1 MVVDRTANRQT
12 CGPSWLRSTSDFGK
26 VMAMAGSSLVDDSSW
41 EQQLNKMAEQLKE
54 FLDKN
59 GKEKDPMKSASIFHE
74 MGLLYKE
81 QSKQDD
87 SITKKL
93 SLIRSAALLNASMT
107 RQPGNEQFKQSLKHF
122 CSDLLKTAGAK
133 ILDADLLKFGQEVKE
148 MAENMRKE
156 NNESLQ
162 KVKNIPYDVTLNEQK
177 ELEADKIA
185 SIKTIQAQITENYKN
200 MMKFVSNE
208 CDKIMGNPPCKYSIT
223 GMGSLARCEITP
235 YSDFEHIILLE
246 EGAQEK
252 DNYPQVLEY
261 FRWFSVVFQT
271 IIINLQETIIPSVAI
286 PSFKHVTKPGEKE
299 FFDAFTKRGI
309 SFDGL
314 MPHACKLPLG
324 RMERT
329 KKKPWT
335 TELIKP
341 VNEMLTYLDKDEDLK
356 NGYRISDVLMS
367 NCQVYGDEQI
377 HQQFSE
383 GVRNV
388 LQSDQPSH
396 HERLMQQLN
405 EDLTN
410 FDAYNSLKSLHTD
423 SKCNIK
429 RLVYRTS
436 TLFISALGRL
446 NSIDDGSSFAII
458 DQLSNNNI
466 IDDET
471 AHLLSYA
478 IAVSCQVRLKV
489 YMEKESQD
497 DYVGEEQLYDI
508 LDNKVFAN
516 LMDTVGDRSMVDY
529 FAIAYNLQNVIRNK
543 DDLSNLRFNITLIP
557 YDKFRTL
564 RLLELHDRIISE
576 WESYSQEQ
584 PLNTSEDELWI
595 RYYVVVAYY
604 KMHQYKESLL
614 MLEWLEKRDIEDHW
628 LKVAV
633 ICDKASCLYDLDRFQ
648 EALQFIG
655 RVNAEVSHLNLPDSD
670 KYPLRGNLVLT
681 SAQCQ
686 YALKK
691 YQLAIDQFMEASEY
705 LARVDQRD
713 VPWKEI
719 NRANCFYNI
728 GLCLYY
734 LGDYDAAI
742 NEVEKSLQYLD
753 QHNGPVDEK
762 CSCYSLLGR
771 CHLERDEY
779 DKALKCFQT
788 ELDLRLQFVPN
799 EKQDSD
805 EDIKFARSN
814 IKICQ
819 NSLTPWYAKII
830 CCCRN
835 KYEHVYIMT

>member
-1 MVVDRTANRQT
+1 MRHIADSKEQIDNLDR
-12 CGPSWLRSTSDFGK
+12 
-26 VMAMAGSSLVDDSSW
+26 SSHVADSSW
-41 EQQLNKMAEQLKE
+41 EQELNKMAEQLKT

-59 GKEKDPMKSASIFHE
+59 GKEKDLEKSASIFHQ

-93 SLIRSAALLNASMT
+93 SLIRSAALLNAAVT
-107 RQPGNEQFKQSLKHF
+107 RQPGNQQFKQSLKDF

-133 ILDADLLKFGQEVKE
+133 ILDADLLKIAQEVKE
-148 MAENMRKE
+148 MAKKMRKE
-156 NNESLQ
+156 TNESLQ
-162 KVKNIPYDVTLNEQK
+162 QIKIIPYDVTIDEQK
-177 ELEADKIA
+177 ELEAEKIA
-185 SIKTIQAQITENYKN
+185 NIKTIQAQITETYKN
-200 MMKFVSNE
+200 MMKFVSSE
-208 CDKIMGNPPCKYSIT
+208 CEKIMENPPCKYSIT

-261 FRWFSVVFQT
+261 FRWFSVIFQT

-286 PSFKHVTKPGEKE
+286 PSFKHVIKPGEKE

-314 MPHACKLPLG
+314 MPQACKLPLG

-329 KKKPWT
+329 KRKPWT

-367 NCQVYGDEQI
+367 TCQVYGDEQI
-377 HQQFSE
+377 YQQFSE
-383 GVRNV
+383 GVRKV
-388 LQSDQPSH
+388 LQSGQPSH
-396 HERLMQQLN
+396 HERLMKQLN

-410 FDAYNSLKSLHTD
+410 FDAFKSLNALDID

-458 DQLSNNNI
+458 DQLNNNNI

-508 LDNKVFAN
+508 FDNKVFTN
-516 LMDTVGDRSMVDY
+516 LMHTVGERSMVDY
-529 FAIAYNLQNVIRNK
+529 FAIVYNLQDFLRNE
-543 DDLSNLRFNITLIP
+543 DDLINFRLNITLTP
-557 YDKFRTL
+557 LDKFRTL
-564 RLLELHDRIISE
+564 YSLELNDRVISE
-576 WESYSQEQ
+576 WESYSQVQ
-584 PLNTSEDELWI
+584 PPNTLSEDELWI
-595 RYYVVVAYY
+595 RCYVAHAYCNMDIN
-604 KMHQYKESLL
+604 KDALL
-614 MLEWLEKRDIEDHW
+614 MLEWLEERDIED
-628 LKVAV
+628 LQFKVAV
-633 ICDKASCLYDLDRFQ
+633 MHEKARCLYKLDRLQ

-655 RVNAEVSHLNLPDSD
+655 RVESELLNLNFSDSD
-670 KYPLRGNLVLT
+670 KYSLRGHLAYI
-681 SAQCQ
+681 SARCQ
-686 YALKK
+686 YKLEE
-691 YQLAIDQFMEASEY
+691 YQLAFDQFMEASECF
-705 LARVDQRD
+705 ARVDQRD
-713 VPWKEI
+713 EPLKEI
-719 NRANCFYNI
+719 IRAFCFYRI
-728 GLCLYY
+728 ELCLYE

-742 NEVEKSLQYLD
+742 NEAEKSLQHHE
-753 QHNGPVDEK
+753 QHNGSVNDK
-762 CSCYSLLGR
+762 CECYSLLGQS
-771 CHLERDEY
+771 HLERDDY
-779 DKALKCFQT
+779 DKALKYFQT
-788 ELDLRLQFVPN
+788 ELDLRLQFVPS

-814 IKICQ
+814 IQICQ
-819 NSLTPWYAKII
+819 ANLELEMLYWMSLTI
-830 CCCRN
+830 
-835 KYEHVYIMT
+835 

>member
-1 MVVDRTANRQT
+1 
-12 CGPSWLRSTSDFGK
+12 
-26 VMAMAGSSLVDDSSW
+26 MAGSSHVVDSSW
-41 EQQLNKMAEQLKE
+41 EQQLNKMAEQLKT

-59 GKEKDPMKSASIFHE
+59 GKEKSLKKSASIFHQ
-74 MGLLYKE
+74 MGLLYEE
-81 QSKQDD
+81 QSKQDE

-93 SLIRSAALLNASMT
+93 SLIRSAALLNAAVT
-107 RQPGNEQFKQSLKHF
+107 RQPGNEQFKQSLKDF

-133 ILDADLLKFGQEVKE
+133 ILDADLLKIAQEDKE

-156 NNESLQ
+156 TNESLQ
-162 KVKNIPYDVTLNEQK
+162 QIKTIPYDVTIDEQK
-177 ELEADKIA
+177 VLEAEKIA
-185 SIKTIQAQITENYKN
+185 NTKTIQAQITENYKN

-208 CDKIMGNPPCKYSIT
+208 CEKIMGNPPCKYSIT
-223 GMGSLARCEITP
+223 GMGSLARYEITP

-252 DNYPQVLEY
+252 DNYLQVLEY
-261 FRWFSVVFQT
+261 FRWFSVIFQT

-314 MPHACKLPLG
+314 MPHACKPPLG
-324 RMERT
+324 RIEKT

-356 NGYRISDVLMS
+356 NGYRISDVLM
-367 NCQVYGDEQI
+367 NTCQVYGDEQI
-377 HQQFSE
+377 YQQFTE
-383 GVRNV
+383 GVRNA

-410 FDAYNSLKSLHTD
+410 FDAFKSLSALNVD

-446 NSIDDGSSFAII
+446 NSIHDGSSFAII
-458 DQLSNNNI
+458 HQLNNNNI

-497 DYVGEEQLYDI
+497 DYVGEEQLYDVF
-508 LDNKVFAN
+508 DNKVFAN
-516 LMDTVGDRSMVDY
+516 LMDTVGERSMVDY
-529 FAIAYNLQNVIRNK
+529 FAIVHNLQDVLRNE
-543 DDLSNLRFNITLIP
+543 DDLSNFRLNITLTP
-557 YDKFRTL
+557 FDKFRML
-564 RLLELHDRIISE
+564 YLLQLNVCIISD

-584 PLNTSEDELWI
+584 PTNTLSEDELWI
-595 RYYVVVAYY
+595 RYYVANAYY
-604 KMHQYKESLL
+604 RMHKHKDSLL
-614 MLEWLEKRDIEDHW
+614 MLEWLEERDIEDPE

-633 ICDKASCLYDLDRFQ
+633 MNNKASCLYMLDRFQ

-655 RVNAEVSHLNLPDSD
+655 RVKSESLNLNLSDSD
-670 KYPLRGNLVLT
+670 KYSLRGELAYV
-681 SAQCQ
+681 SAVCQ
-686 YALKK
+686 YGLKE
-691 YQLAIDQFMEASEY
+691 YQLAIDQSVEASKY
-705 LARVDQRD
+705 YARVDQRD
-713 VPWKEI
+713 VPGKEKI
-719 NRANCFYNI
+719 RANCFYHI
-728 GLCLYY
+728 GLRLYD

-742 NEVEKSLQYLD
+742 NEANKSLQHYE
-753 QHNGPVDEK
+753 QHNGSVNDK
-762 CSCYSLLGR
+762 CNCYSLLGR
-771 CHLERDEY
+771 CHLERDDY
-779 DKALKCFQT
+779 DEAIQYFQT
-788 ELDLRLQFVPN
+788 ELDLRLQFVPS

-805 EDIKFARSN
+805 EKIQVVRSE
-814 IKICQ
+814 IQICHE
-819 NSLTPWYAKII
+819 NL
-830 CCCRN
+830 
-835 KYEHVYIMT
+835 

>member
-1 MVVDRTANRQT
+1 
-12 CGPSWLRSTSDFGK
+12 
-26 VMAMAGSSLVDDSSW
+26 MAGSSHLVDSSW
-41 EQQLNKMAEQLKE
+41 EQQLNKMAEQLKT

-59 GKEKDPMKSASIFHE
+59 GKEKNLKKSASIFHQ

-87 SITKKL
+87 FITKKL
-93 SLIRSAALLNASMT
+93 SLIRSVALLNAAVI
-107 RQPGNEQFKQSLKHF
+107 RQPGDEQFKQSLKDF

-133 ILDADLLKFGQEVKE
+133 ILDADLLKIAQEVKE
-148 MAENMRKE
+148 MAENMRKN

-162 KVKNIPYDVTLNEQK
+162 QVKNIPYDLAIDEQK
-177 ELEADKIA
+177 KLQEEKIA
-185 SIKTIQAQITENYKN
+185 NIKTIQAQITENYKN
-200 MMKFVSNE
+200 IMKFVSNKSE
-208 CDKIMGNPPCKYSIT
+208 KIMGNPPCKYSIT

-246 EGAQEK
+246 EGAQDK
-252 DNYPQVLEY
+252 NNYPEVLEY
-261 FRWFSVVFQT
+261 FRWFSVIFQT

-329 KKKPWT
+329 KQKPWT
-335 TELIKP
+335 NELIKP

-356 NGYRISDVLMS
+356 NGYRISDVLM
-367 NCQVYGDEQI
+367 NTCQVYGDEQI
-377 HQQFSE
+377 YQQFSE

-388 LQSDQPSH
+388 LRSDQPSH
-396 HERLMQQLN
+396 HERLMKQLN

-410 FDAYNSLKSLHTD
+410 FHAFNSLNALNMD

-458 DQLSNNNI
+458 DQLNNNNI

-478 IAVSCQVRLKV
+478 IAMSCQVRLKV

-497 DYVGEEQLYDI
+497 DYVGEEQLYDAF
-508 LDNKVFAN
+508 DNKVFAN
-516 LMDTVGDRSMVDY
+516 LIDTVGDRSMVNY
-529 FAIAYNLQNVIRNK
+529 FAIVYNLQDVIRNK
-543 DDLSNLRFNITLIP
+543 DDLSNLRFNITLTP
-557 YDKFRTL
+557 RDKFRML
-564 RLLELHDRIISE
+564 YVLQLYDRVISE

-584 PLNTSEDELWI
+584 PPNTSSQDELWI
-595 RYYVVVAYY
+595 RHYVADAYYV
-604 KMHQYKESLL
+604 MHQYKESLL
-614 MLEWLEKRDIEDHW
+614 MLER
-628 LKVAV
+628 
-633 ICDKASCLYDLDRFQ
+633 LDRFQ

-655 RVNAEVSHLNLPDSD
+655 RVKSEILYLNLSHSR
-670 KYPLRGNLVLT
+670 KNSYRGHFAHI
-681 SAQCQ
+681 SARCQ
-686 YALKK
+686 YELKE

-705 LARVDQRD
+705 FALVDQRD
-713 VPWKEI
+713 EPWKEI
-719 NRANCFYNI
+719 SKANCFYYI
-728 GLCLYY
+728 GLCLYD

-742 NEVEKSLQYLD
+742 TEAEKSLQHFE
-753 QHNGPVDEK
+753 QHNGSVNDK
-762 CSCYSLLGR
+762 CECYSLLGR
-771 CHLERDEY
+771 CHLERDDY
-779 DKALKCFQT
+779 DKALKYFQT
-788 ELDLRLQFVPN
+788 ELDLRLQFVPS

-805 EDIKFARSN
+805 EKIKFARSN
-814 IKICQ
+814 IQICQ
-819 NSLTPWYAKII
+819 ENLELEMLYWTSLTI
-830 CCCRN
+830 
-835 KYEHVYIMT
+835 

>member
-1 MVVDRTANRQT
+1 
-12 CGPSWLRSTSDFGK
+12 
-26 VMAMAGSSLVDDSSW
+26 MAMAGSSHVVDSSL
-41 EQQLNKMAEQLKE
+41 EQELNKMAEKLKQ

-59 GKEKDPMKSASIFHE
+59 GKEKDPGKSASIFHQ
-74 MGLLYKE
+74 MGLLYNKF
-81 QSKQDD
+81 SKQDD

-93 SLIRSAALLNASMT
+93 SLIRSAALFNAAVT
-107 RQPGNEQFKQSLKHF
+107 RQPGNEQFKQSLKDF

-133 ILDADLLKFGQEVKE
+133 ILDADLLKIAQEVKKMVKE
-148 MAENMRKE
+148 MRKKT
-156 NNESLQ
+156 NESLQ
-162 KVKNIPYDVTLNEQK
+162 QINNIPYDVTIDEQK
-177 ELEADKIA
+177 ELEAEKITN
-185 SIKTIQAQITENYKN
+185 IKTIQAQITENYKN

-208 CDKIMGNPPCKYSIT
+208 CEKIMGNSPSKYSIT

-235 YSDFEHIILLE
+235 YSDFEHIILLQ
-246 EGAQEK
+246 EGGQEK

-261 FRWFSVVFQT
+261 FRWFSVIFQT

-314 MPHACKLPLG
+314 MLHACKLPLG

-356 NGYRISDVLMS
+356 NGYRISDVLMN

-377 HQQFSE
+377 YQQFSE

-396 HERLMQQLN
+396 HDRLMQQLN

-410 FDAYNSLKSLHTD
+410 FDAFNCLNALFAD
-423 SKCNIK
+423 SKFNIK

-458 DQLSNNNI
+458 DQLNNNNI

-508 LDNKVFAN
+508 FDNKVFAN
-516 LMDTVGDRSMVDY
+516 LMDTVGERSMVDY
-529 FAIAYNLQNVIRNK
+529 FAIVYNLQNVLKSI
-543 DDLSNLRFNITLIP
+543 DDLNNLKFNITLTP
-557 YDKFRTL
+557 RDKFRML
-564 RLLELHDRIISE
+564 RMLQLHDRIISE

-584 PLNTSEDELWI
+584 PPNTSSQDELWI
-595 RYYVVVAYY
+595 RYHVARAYCI
-604 KMHQYKESLL
+604 MHKYKESLL
-614 MLEWLEKRDIEDHW
+614 MLKWLEERDIEHHW
-628 LKVAV
+628 LKGRRMRN
-633 ICDKASCLYDLDRFQ
+633 KACCLYYLDRFQ

-655 RVNAEVSHLNLPDSD
+655 RVKSEVLNLNLSDSD
-670 KYPLRGNLVLT
+670 KYSLYGHLT
-681 SAQCQ
+681 YISALCQ
-686 YALKK
+686 YKLKE
-691 YQLAIDQFMEASEY
+691 YQLAIDQYMEASEY
-705 LARVDQRD
+705 FARVDQRD
-713 VPWKEI
+713 ELWKEI
-719 NRANCFYNI
+719 SRANCFYYI
-728 GLCLYY
+728 GLCLYD

-742 NEVEKSLQYLD
+742 TEAKKSLQHFE
-753 QHNGPVDEK
+753 QHNGSVNDK
-762 CSCYSLLGR
+762 CECYSLLGR
-771 CHLERDEY
+771 CHLERDDY
-779 DKALKCFQT
+779 DKALKYFQT

-805 EDIKFARSN
+805 EKIKFARST
-814 IKICQ
+814 IQICQ
-819 NSLTPWYAKII
+819 ENLELEMLYWMSLTI
-830 CCCRN
+830 
-835 KYEHVYIMT
+835 

>member
-1 MVVDRTANRQT
+1 MI
-12 CGPSWLRSTSDFGK
+12 RSSH
-26 VMAMAGSSLVDDSSW
+26 VADSSC
-41 EQQLNKMAEQLKE
+41 EQELNRMAEQLKQ

-59 GKEKDPMKSASIFHE
+59 GKENDPEKSASIFHQ
-74 MGLLYKE
+74 MGLLFKE

-87 SITKKL
+87 FITKKL
-93 SLIRSAALLNASMT
+93 SLIRSAALFNAAVT
-107 RQPGNEQFKQSLKHF
+107 RQPGNEQFKQSLKDF

-133 ILDADLLKFGQEVKE
+133 ILDADLLKIAREVKE
-148 MAENMRKE
+148 MAKKMRKKT
-156 NNESLQ
+156 NESLQ
-162 KVKNIPYDVTLNEQK
+162 QVNNIPYDVTIDEQK
-177 ELEADKIA
+177 KLEAEKIA
-185 SIKTIQAQITENYKN
+185 NIKTIQAQITENYIN
-200 MMKFVSNE
+200 MMKFVSNNCE
-208 CDKIMGNPPCKYSIT
+208 QIMGNPPCKYSIT

-235 YSDFEHIILLE
+235 YSDFEHIILLK

-261 FRWFSVVFQT
+261 FCWFSVLFQT

-356 NGYRISDVLMS
+356 NGYRISDVLM
-367 NCQVYGDEQI
+367 NTCQVYGDEQI
-377 HQQFSE
+377 YEQFTE
-383 GVRNV
+383 GVRNA

-396 HERLMQQLN
+396 HERLMKQLN

-410 FDAYNSLKSLHTD
+410 FDAMNSLNALNTD

-458 DQLSNNNI
+458 DQLNNNNI

-489 YMEKESQD
+489 YMENKSQD

-508 LDNKVFAN
+508 FDNKVFIS
-516 LMDTVGDRSMVDY
+516 LMDTVGERSLVDY
-529 FAIAYNLQNVIRNK
+529 FAIVYKLQNVLRKEN
-543 DDLSNLRFNITLIP
+543 DLSNLRFNITLTP
-557 YDKFRTL
+557 SDKFRML
-564 RLLELHDRIISE
+564 HMLQLHDRIISE

-584 PLNTSEDELWI
+584 PPNTLSQNELRI
-595 RYYVVVAYY
+595 RYYVADAYY
-604 KMHQYKESLL
+604 KMHQHKESLL
-614 MLEWLEKRDIEDHW
+614 MLEWLEERDIEDHW

-633 ICDKASCLYDLDRFQ
+633 MRDKAWCLYNLDRFQ
-648 EALQFIG
+648 EAVQFIE
-655 RVNAEVSHLNLPDSD
+655 RVKSEHLNLNLSDSD
-670 KYPLRGNLVLT
+670 KYSYRGRFAYI
-681 SAQCQ
+681 SARCQ

-705 LARVDQRD
+705 YAHLDQRD
-713 VPWKEI
+713 EPWKEI
-719 NRANCFYNI
+719 NRALCFYRI
-728 GLCLYY
+728 GLCLYK

-742 NEVEKSLQYLD
+742 NEGEKSLQHHE
-753 QHNGPVDEK
+753 QHNGSVNNK
-762 CSCYSLLGR
+762 CDCYTLLGR
-771 CHLERDEY
+771 CHLERDDY
-779 DKALKCFQT
+779 DKALKYFQT
-788 ELDLRLQFVPN
+788 EFDLRLQFVPN

-805 EDIKFARSN
+805 EKIKFARSN
-814 IKICQ
+814 IQICQ
-819 NSLTPWYAKII
+819 ANLELEMLYWMSLTI
-830 CCCRN
+830 
-835 KYEHVYIMT
+835 

>member
-1 MVVDRTANRQT
+1 
-12 CGPSWLRSTSDFGK
+12 
-26 VMAMAGSSLVDDSSW
+26 MAGSSHVVDSTC
-41 EQQLNKMAEQLKE
+41 EQELNKMAEQLKQ

-59 GKEKDPMKSASIFHE
+59 GKEKNSEKSASIFHQ
-74 MGLLYKE
+74 MGLLYKKF
-81 QSKQDD
+81 SKQDD

-93 SLIRSAALLNASMT
+93 SIIRSAALFNAAVT
-107 RQPGNEQFKQSLKHF
+107 RQPGNEQFKQSLKDF
-122 CSDLLKTAGAK
+122 CSDLLETVGAK
-133 ILDADLLKFGQEVKE
+133 ILDADLLKIAQEVKE
-148 MAENMRKE
+148 MVKEMRKK

-162 KVKNIPYDVTLNEQK
+162 QVNNIPYDVTIDEQK
-177 ELEADKIA
+177 ELEAEKITN
-185 SIKTIQAQITENYKN
+185 IKTIQAQITENYKN

-208 CDKIMGNPPCKYSIT
+208 CEKIMGNPPCKYSIT

-261 FRWFSVVFQT
+261 FRWLSVLFQT
-271 IIINLQETIIPSVAI
+271 VIINLQETIIPSVAI

-314 MPHACKLPLG
+314 MLHACKLPLG

-356 NGYRISDVLMS
+356 NGYRISDVLMN

-377 HQQFSE
+377 YQQFSE

-396 HERLMQQLN
+396 HERLMEQLN
-405 EDLTN
+405 EDLKN
-410 FDAYNSLKSLHTD
+410 FDAFNCLNALFAD

-458 DQLSNNNI
+458 DQLNNNNI

-497 DYVGEEQLYDI
+497 DYVGEEQLYDVFA
-508 LDNKVFAN
+508 NKVFTN
-516 LMDTVGDRSMVDY
+516 LMDTVGERSMVDY
-529 FAIAYNLQNVIRNK
+529 FAIAYNLQNVLKSI
-543 DDLSNLRFNITLIP
+543 DDLSNLKFNITLTP
-557 YDKFRTL
+557 RDKFRML
-564 RLLELHDRIISE
+564 RMLQLHDRIISE
-576 WESYSQEQ
+576 WESHSQEQ
-584 PLNTSEDELWI
+584 PPNTSSQDELWM
-595 RYYVVVAYY
+595 RYHVARAYCIMHKY
-604 KMHQYKESLL
+604 KDSLL
-614 MLEWLEKRDIEDHW
+614 MLEWLEERDIEHHW
-628 LKVAV
+628 LKGRRMRE
-633 ICDKASCLYDLDRFQ
+633 KACCLYYLDRFQ
-648 EALQFIG
+648 EALQFIR
-655 RVNAEVSHLNLPDSD
+655 RVKSEVSHLNLSDSE
-670 KYPLRGNLVLT
+670 KYSLFSELAHIAAR
-681 SAQCQ
+681 CQ
-686 YALKK
+686 YALKE
-691 YQLAIDQFMEASEY
+691 YQLAIDQFMVASIY
-705 LARVDQRD
+705 YAHLDQRD
-713 VPWKEI
+713 EPRKEI
-719 NRANCFYNI
+719 SRATCFYHI
-728 GLCLYY
+728 GLCFYK

-742 NEVEKSLQYLD
+742 NEAEKSLQHHE
-753 QHNGPVDEK
+753 QNNGSVNEK
-762 CSCYSLLGR
+762 CDCYTLLGG
-771 CHLERDEY
+771 CLLEKHDFEE
-779 DKALKCFQT
+779 ALKYFQT
-788 ELDLRLQFVPN
+788 ELDLRLQFVPS

-805 EDIKFARSN
+805 EKIKFSRSN
-814 IKICQ
+814 IQICQ
-819 NSLTPWYAKII
+819 ENWNWKRYF
-830 CCCRN
+830 R
-835 KYEHVYIMT
+835 